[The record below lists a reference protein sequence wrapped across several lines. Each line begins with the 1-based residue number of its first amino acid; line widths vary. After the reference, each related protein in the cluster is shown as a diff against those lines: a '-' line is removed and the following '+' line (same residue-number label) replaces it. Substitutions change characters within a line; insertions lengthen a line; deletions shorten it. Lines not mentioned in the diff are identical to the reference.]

1 MPISATLHNRPWADR
16 LFRYS
21 PLLLIAIAWEG
32 SSRLGLVN
40 EYALP
45 PLSDVLVAWAGFL
58 ADPSFYY
65 HAGMSLMRAGI
76 GLSLAIVLGI
86 VLGISMATSRFVEG
100 VFGPIVQLFYPMPKS
115 ALIPLTILWFG
126 LGSVSKIFLIFL
138 GCLLP
143 MTLSS
148 FNGARG
154 SEKLLLWSASSLGA
168 NRWDRIRDIVL
179 PSSLPSIMAGMRTA
193 LALAFVL
200 FVSSEL
206 VIANEGLGFLIRM
219 TGDGGQYAAMF
230 AVVLT
235 VVSMGFLADRIILAV
250 TARVLRWRQ

>member
-1 MPISATLHNRPWADR
+1 MRPLTLEKHPV
-16 LFRYS
+16 LGGIVRYS
-21 PLLLIAIAWEG
+21 PLLLLAAAWEA

-45 PLSDVLVAWAGFL
+45 PLSTVLVAWFQFL
-58 ADPSFYY
+58 KDPSFYY
-65 HAGMSLMRAGI
+65 HAGMSLMRAAT
-76 GLSLAIVLGI
+76 GLSLAIVLG
-86 VLGISMATSRFVEG
+86 VTLGISMASFRWVEAT
-100 VFGPIVQLFYPMPKS
+100 FGPIVQMFYPMPKS

-126 LGSVSKIFLIFL
+126 LGHLSKIFLIFL

-154 SEKLLLWSASSLGA
+154 TDKVLLWSASSLGA
-168 NRWDRIRDIVL
+168 SRWNRIRDVVF
-179 PSSLPSIMAGMRTA
+179 PASLPSIMAGMRTA

-206 VIANEGLGFLIRM
+206 IIANEGLGYLIRM
-219 TGDGGQYAAMF
+219 TGDGGQYPAMF

-235 VVSMGFLADRIILAV
+235 VVSMGFLADRLLIAI
-250 TARVLRWRQ
+250 THRVLRWRA

>member
-1 MPISATLHNRPWADR
+1 MPDLHNLRSA
-16 LFRYS
+16 FIRYS
-21 PLLLIAIAWEG
+21 PVLLLAAAWEA

-45 PLSDVLVAWAGFL
+45 PLSTVFSAWFGFL
-58 ADPSFYY
+58 RDGSFYY
-65 HAGMSLMRAGI
+65 HAGMSLMRAAI
-76 GLSLAIVLGI
+76 GLGLAAVLGI
-86 VLGISMATSRFVEG
+86 VLGISMASFRWVEA

-126 LGSVSKIFLIFL
+126 LGHSSKIFLIFL

-154 SEKLLLWSASSLGA
+154 TERVLLWSSASLGA
-168 NRWDRIRDIVL
+168 SRFARIRDVVF
-179 PSSLPSIMAGMRTA
+179 PASLPSIMAGLRTA

-206 VIANEGLGFLIRM
+206 VIANEGLGYLIRM

-235 VVSMGFLADRIILAV
+235 VVTIGFCADRLIQAL
-250 TARVLRWRQ
+250 TLRVLRWRA